1 MMMFLFLIL
10 IIVVGYFYFTDK
22 GFQRSFNK
30 TGRRLGNAIE
40 DKFND
45 LKDKFDEE

>member
-1 MMMFLFLIL
+1 MTIIL
-10 IIVVGYFYFTDK
+10 LLVIVVVGYFYFTDK

-30 TGRRLGNAIE
+30 TARRLGDSIE

-45 LKDKFDEE
+45 IKDKFDE